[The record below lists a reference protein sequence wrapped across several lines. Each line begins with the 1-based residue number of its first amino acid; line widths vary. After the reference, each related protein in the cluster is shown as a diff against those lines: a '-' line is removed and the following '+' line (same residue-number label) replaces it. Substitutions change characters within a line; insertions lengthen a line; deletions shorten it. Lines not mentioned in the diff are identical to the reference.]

1 MTRAR
6 AGTPAIARATDQ
18 PERSPPAIGPSTRPA
33 DPTGSPRRPP
43 RRSSR
48 RGPVRV
54 HGPRATVVPK
64 RRDAA
69 ASEPNQPPGG
79 HRPSRR
85 VRRYAGPTRADLC
98 PARSRAPSVNSITNR
113 VPVRRPSP
121 FAAVPVRRTT
131 ARRPR
136 SIPEGGSERAD
147 LYPHTLTCRLPEFEK
162 ESRLG
167 SPFSPQRPG
176 QNYLYRSVSG
186 MRHTLFASTPR

>member
-113 VPVRRPSP
+113 VPVRR
-121 FAAVPVRRTT
+121 
-131 ARRPR
+131 RPR
-136 SIPEGGSERAD
+136 SPHNCQAATVYPGRRVGAGGS
-147 LYPHTLTCRLPEFEK
+147 LPPYTHVPPPRIRK
-162 ESRLG
+162 RIA
-167 SPFSPQRPG
+167 PR
-176 QNYLYRSVSG
+176 
-186 MRHTLFASTPR
+186 FAVFAPTSWPKLSIP